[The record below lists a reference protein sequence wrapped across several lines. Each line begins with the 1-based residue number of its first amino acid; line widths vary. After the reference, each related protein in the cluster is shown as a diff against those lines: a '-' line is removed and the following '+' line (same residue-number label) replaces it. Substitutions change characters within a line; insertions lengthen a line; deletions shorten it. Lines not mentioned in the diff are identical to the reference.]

1 MVSKSRKLAP
11 DLKEQV
17 LKGGF
22 FLWFLLPRQG
32 QLWRLVKGDV
42 VKRRELDEDPR
53 PVGAGEKVFTSV
65 R

>member
-1 MVSKSRKLAP
+1 M
-11 DLKEQV
+11 
-17 LKGGF
+17 
-22 FLWFLLPRQG
+22 WFLLPRQG

-65 R
+65 RYLLLTLEMGRSKESEI